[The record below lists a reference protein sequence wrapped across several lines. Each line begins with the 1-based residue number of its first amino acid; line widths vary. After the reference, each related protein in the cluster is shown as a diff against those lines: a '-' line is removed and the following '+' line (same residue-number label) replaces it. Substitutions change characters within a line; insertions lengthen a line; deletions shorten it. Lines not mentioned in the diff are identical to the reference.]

1 MYFGHVKDIEDLVA
15 RLPTEPVESARAVGL
30 RYVSDD
36 MPGWRRIRSG
46 AGFRYHDA
54 NGRAV
59 RNQQN
64 LARIKSL
71 AIPPAWTEVWICPHA
86 NGHLQATGRDARGR
100 KQHRYHPRWREAR
113 DETKFTR
120 IIAFARA
127 LPKIRQRLAK
137 DLAQPGLPRNKVLA
151 TIVKLMEKSLV
162 RVGNEEYER
171 ENNSYGLTTMKDR
184 HVAVNGSKVQFRF
197 RGKSG
202 KAHDLTVEHPRVARI
217 VAHCQDLPGQE
228 LFQYLDE
235 KGEPQ
240 DVKSEDVNGYLR
252 EISGQDFTAK
262 DFRTWAG
269 TVLAAIALQEF
280 QKFDSMAQ
288 AKRNIT
294 QAIESVAQ
302 RLGNTPSICRKCY
315 VHPVIIESYMEG
327 SMIDGLRQRAQAQ
340 FANALRRLKPEE
352 AAVVALLQQ
361 RLATDVR
368 GTRLRD
374 QLKKSVDTAKKARRQ
389 TKTRA

>member
-1 MYFGHVKDIEDLVA
+1 MMKDIEELVA
-15 RLPTEPVESARAVGL
+15 KLPTAPADSARAVGL
-30 RYVSDD
+30 RHVSDE

-46 AGFRYHDA
+46 QGFRYQDA
-54 NGRAV
+54 NGRGLRKAED
-59 RNQQN
+59 
-64 LARIKSL
+64 LARIRSL
-71 AIPPAWTEVWICPHA
+71 AIPPAWTEVWICPET

-100 KQHRYHPRWREAR
+100 KQHRYHRRWREVR

-127 LPKIRQRLAK
+127 LPKIRRRLAK
-137 DLAQPGLPRNKVLA
+137 DLALPGLPRNKVLA
-151 TIVKLMEKSLV
+151 TIVKLLEKSFV

-171 ENNSYGLTTMKDR
+171 DNKSYGLTTMKDR
-184 HVAVNGSKVQFRF
+184 HVEVNGSKVQFRF

-202 KAHDLTVEHPRVARI
+202 KAHDLTVQHPRVARI
-217 VAHCQDLPGQE
+217 VRHCQELPGQE

-235 KGEPQ
+235 NGDVQ
-240 DVKSEDVNGYLR
+240 DVKSEDVNAYLR
-252 EISGQDFTAK
+252 EITGQDFTAK

-294 QAIESVAQ
+294 QAIEHVAQ
-302 RLGNTPSICRKCY
+302 RLGNTPTICRKCY
-315 VHPVIIESYMEG
+315 VHPAVIESYMEG
-327 SMIDGLRQRAQAQ
+327 SMIEGFRQRAQEQYAT
-340 FANALRRLKPEE
+340 ALRRLKPEE

-361 RLATDVR
+361 RLTADAK

-374 QLKKSVDTAKKARRQ
+374 QLRKSLKAAKKAQR
-389 TKTRA
+389 KTRK